1 MATLI
6 LRGLTRR
13 SVIEADSET
22 MWTTSKSL
30 SGKFSCKLQLGITNI
45 LNLWKH
51 ASTNIST

>member
-22 MWTTSKSL
+22 MWTTSKRL

>member
-6 LRGLTRR
+6 LRGLTWR

-22 MWTTSKSL
+22 MWTTSKS
-30 SGKFSCKLQLGITNI
+30 LQLGITNI